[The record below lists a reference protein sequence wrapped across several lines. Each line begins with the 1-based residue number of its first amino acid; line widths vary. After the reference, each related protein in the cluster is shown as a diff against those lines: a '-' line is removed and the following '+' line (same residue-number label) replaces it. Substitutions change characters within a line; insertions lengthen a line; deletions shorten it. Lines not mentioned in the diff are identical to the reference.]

1 MQATEKVFWAYF
13 LGLCSMSSR
22 LTDGEHT
29 AECPSRSALPN
40 SARMVR
46 LYDLPSGGAFLT

>member
-22 LTDGEHT
+22 LTDGACT
-29 AECPSRSALPN
+29 AEYPSRSTLPN
-40 SARMVR
+40 SARMVP
-46 LYDLPSGGAFLT
+46 LYDLPLGGACLT